1 MFSNLIESGSHAA
14 DLKRKGRFFLGT
26 IAFYC
31 LLLAAT
37 GVGSIYAYNAK
48 LDDPSNDLEV
58 TLLRFPPAEARSE
71 SDRREQT
78 RPAAANHQ
86 TQVATRPEI
95 SIETPYHG
103 DRIASETTP
112 EISARTPV
120 VIANYSSNPITP
132 GGPTGPDVGG
142 LRDNLGREIGPTVRD
157 VDTPPPARVSPT
169 PAPVPQKP
177 SGPVLLPSS
186 LISSKTVSKPAPPY
200 PMIAKETHTQGPVVV
215 QIVIDE
221 QGHVISAKA
230 LSGSPLLQAAAV
242 QAAYQARFT
251 PTILGGQAVKI
262 TGSITYNFV
271 LN

>member
-58 TLLRFPPAEARSE
+58 TLINFPPAEARSE
-71 SDRREQT
+71 PDRREQT
-78 RPAAANHQ
+78 RPAANHQ

-112 EISARTPV
+112 EIGARTPV
-120 VIANYSSNPITP
+120 VIANFSSNPITP
-132 GGPTGPDVGG
+132 GGLTGPDIGG
-142 LRDNLGREIGPTVRD
+142 CCSNPGREIGPTVRD

-169 PAPVPQKP
+169 PAPTPQRP
-177 SGPVLLPSS
+177 SGPVALSSS
-186 LISSKTVSKPAPPY
+186 LISSKTLSKPAPPY

-221 QGHVISAKA
+221 HGQVISAKA

-251 PTILGGQAVKI
+251 PTILGGQAVKV
-262 TGSITYNFV
+262 TASITYNFV